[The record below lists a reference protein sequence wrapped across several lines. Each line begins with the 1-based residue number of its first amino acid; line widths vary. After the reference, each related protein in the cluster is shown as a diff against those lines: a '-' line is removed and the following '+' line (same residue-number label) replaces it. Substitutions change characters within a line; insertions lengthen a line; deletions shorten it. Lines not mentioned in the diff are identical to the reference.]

1 MDGTLREGMRKA
13 LVFFASL
20 VLADQMIKLLISQ
33 SAMRARFAIIPNF
46 LHFFP
51 VQNRNLNWI
60 ASIADYR
67 TTTAQMVFIQ
77 IAAAVIVAL
86 VYEYCIFL
94 SGGRLPHL
102 DRFLIFFESGIF
114 CSFLDVILW
123 GGSLDFI
130 ALLNWFV
137 FDIKDVY
144 ISVGVV
150 SLLLFSI
157 NYLRK
162 YYRLDKEEQKRL
174 KRQRCFS
181 QWIKSFSHTAK

>member
-1 MDGTLREGMRKA
+1 MSRIISGTRNELT
-13 LVFFASL
+13 LFVSL
-20 VLADQMIKLLISQ
+20 FVTDQAVKLLI
-33 SAMRARFAIIPNF
+33 AGRFLNARFVIIPNF
-46 LHFFP
+46 LHFLP

-67 TTTAQMVFIQ
+67 TTTVQMVFIQ
-77 IAAAVIVAL
+77 IAAAVIVVL

-94 SGGRLPHL
+94 SGGRQPHL

-114 CSFLDVILW
+114 CSFLDVVFW

-150 SLLLFSI
+150 SLLLFSV
-157 NYLRK
+157 NYLQK
-162 YYRLDKEEQKRL
+162 YYRLDKKEQKRL
-174 KRQRCFS
+174 KRQCCFS
-181 QWIKSFSHTAK
+181 QWIKSLCHAAK